1 MTRAVAVNYI
11 YEPMLNMA
19 RPTPV
24 LDMTS
29 TEPSM
34 MLGVSMCHLCRP
46 RTDQQHRLTQNVA
59 ARSSAASVVEK
70 LNWVPNISALMHGKM
85 FGECKI

>member
-1 MTRAVAVNYI
+1 
-11 YEPMLNMA
+11 MLNMA

-34 MLGVSMCHLCRP
+34 MLGVSMCHLRRP
-46 RTDQQHRLTQNVA
+46 RTDQTTQTNQNVVA

-85 FGECKI
+85 FDECKI